1 METRSSLWN
10 GTPTNGPAGG
20 AHRRLSA
27 HRRAPRSA
35 RARVIRGILALALA
49 LGSLGAVAAAT
60 MGHSGSGHSHG
71 KVAVSNHWMF

>member
-1 METRSSLWN
+1 
-10 GTPTNGPAGG
+10 
-20 AHRRLSA
+20 
-27 HRRAPRSA
+27 
-35 RARVIRGILALALA
+35 VIRGILALALA